1 MKATSSI
8 SSILTV
14 ILILGEGIEIRLEL
28 LIVLIASTKLK
39 VSDWDKTL
47 KWSYPALEIFWS
59 RFQI

>member
-8 SSILTV
+8 SSISTV
-14 ILILGEGIEIRLEL
+14 ILILGEGIEIRLE